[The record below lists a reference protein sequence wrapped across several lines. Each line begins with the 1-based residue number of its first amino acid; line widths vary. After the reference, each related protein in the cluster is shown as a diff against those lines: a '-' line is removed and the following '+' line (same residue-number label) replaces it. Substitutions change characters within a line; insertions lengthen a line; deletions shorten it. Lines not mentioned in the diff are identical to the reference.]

1 MSRRTDLRRDVQA
14 SIGNFPSLAK
24 IDKYIEKRHG
34 TAVKLMA
41 GIEPYQDGR
50 AKRYYAGD
58 VADAI
63 LDSKLVL

>member
-1 MSRRTDLRRDVQA
+1 MSNRTELRRDIQA
-14 SIGNFPSLAK
+14 TIGNFPSLAK

-34 TAVKLMA
+34 TAAKLMA

-50 AKRYYAGD
+50 AKRYYSGD

-63 LDSKLVL
+63 LSSRLVV